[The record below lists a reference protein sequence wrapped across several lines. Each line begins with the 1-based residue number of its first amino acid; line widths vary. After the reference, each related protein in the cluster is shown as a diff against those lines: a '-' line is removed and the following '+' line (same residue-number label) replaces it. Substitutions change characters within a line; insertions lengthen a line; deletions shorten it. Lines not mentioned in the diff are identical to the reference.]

1 MRYDL
6 RTFKETNVGEL
17 SKCSNQSATHYGRF
31 FTPKNSDFVPA
42 IKLARMEGVQIFLA
56 HLGHTV
62 KPELKEHSDVLLDN
76 ISAAQ

>member
-1 MRYDL
+1 MGAIVLVTAD
-6 RTFKETNVGEL
+6 
-17 SKCSNQSATHYGRF
+17 
-31 FTPKNSDFVPA
+31 SDFVPA